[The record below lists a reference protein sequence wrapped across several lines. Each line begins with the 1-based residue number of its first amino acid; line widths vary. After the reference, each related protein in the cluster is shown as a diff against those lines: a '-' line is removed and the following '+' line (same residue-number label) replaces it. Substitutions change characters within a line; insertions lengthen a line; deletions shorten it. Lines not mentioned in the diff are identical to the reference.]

1 MKKKKKRYLVFWYK
15 FMKGKSYLNSFLVVV
30 VKNGYGFLGLGTL
43 KSAVY
48 YKDQLMKW
56 ANFLYAGTNLGKL
69 KVTLI
74 IFS

>member
-1 MKKKKKRYLVFWYK
+1 M
-15 FMKGKSYLNSFLVVV
+15 
-30 VKNGYGFLGLGTL
+30 VKNGCDFLGLGTL

-56 ANFLYAGTNLGKL
+56 ADFLYADTNLGKL

-74 IFS
+74 IIS